1 MKITWHGHAFI
12 EIQVA
17 GKQIL
22 IDPFITG
29 NPFTKTKPEDFNP
42 DYILLTH
49 SHRDHVGDMEELAK
63 KSGATIVTE
72 MDMVNDYAQKGFKVE
87 GPNYGGTVHFDWGD
101 VKIIPA
107 WHTTANV
114 PLGMATGLALTIEGK
129 LIYIAGDTG
138 LFSDM
143 KLVGRKQ
150 QIDLAFLPIGDYY
163 TMGPDDAAYA
173 ASLIEAKKVIPD
185 HFNTFPP
192 IKQDVNDFWKDVP
205 ENMKFTAEID
215 KPFEL

>member
-49 SHRDHVGDMEELAK
+49 SHHDHVGDTEELAK

-72 MDMVNDYAQKGFKVE
+72 IMIT
-87 GPNYGGTVHFDWGD
+87 P
-101 VKIIPA
+101 
-107 WHTTANV
+107 
-114 PLGMATGLALTIEGK
+114 
-129 LIYIAGDTG
+129 
-138 LFSDM
+138 
-143 KLVGRKQ
+143 
-150 QIDLAFLPIGDYY
+150 
-163 TMGPDDAAYA
+163 
-173 ASLIEAKKVIPD
+173 KKVSKLKV
-185 HFNTFPP
+185 P
-192 IKQDVNDFWKDVP
+192 IMVEQCILIGA
-205 ENMKFTAEID
+205 MLRLSQLGI
-215 KPFEL
+215 LLLMCL

>member
-1 MKITWHGHAFI
+1 M
-12 EIQVA
+12 
-17 GKQIL
+17 
-22 IDPFITG
+22 
-29 NPFTKTKPEDFNP
+29 
-42 DYILLTH
+42 
-49 SHRDHVGDMEELAK
+49 GDTEELAK

-72 MDMVNDYAQKGFKVE
+72 MDMANDYAQKGFKVE

-173 ASLIEAKKVIPD
+173 ASLIDAKKVIPY

-192 IKQDVNDFWKDVP
+192 IKQDVNDFWKNVP
-205 ENMKFTAEID
+205 ENMKFIAEID
-215 KPFEL
+215 KPFELENTKLTKKGCIIFRTDNVKFFCITVLLLFSPFLRQNKRDGPQRQSN